1 MHYNHFLKTAGF
13 PAVFLW
19 VRKMSAKQNGRIPQN
34 IRRGST
40 GGRIT
45 KVHKRRL
52 LNHMKAEYF
61 CAVIFAFVFIYII
74 INVLFYARKNKVSIY
89 EVQGDNITTET
100 KFTGIALRNESIIS
114 SEYAGY
120 INYYIQN
127 GKRSA
132 RNGVIFSVDEGS
144 KLYNEIL
151 EKTGVDQLQDNDIK
165 SIKNVIYGYLDDY
178 SGFRFD
184 EVAEFKNE
192 IGDTVYELVNDT
204 SIENMKLIT
213 GSSSNTAFHV
223 KRAEVAGVI
232 SYKNDKLCGLDF
244 DNVTDEMFSDSY
256 DLETVNLRSKG
267 LVASGAPIC
276 RMVTDENWK
285 IAVKLTEKAYISL
298 LERDKISV
306 YINDYY
312 LPVECELKTIQ
323 RGSSY
328 YALLSLNRY
337 MPMYIDDR
345 TLTIEFVTNVE
356 GGLKVPLSAIAKK
369 EFYLVP
375 LTLLVENEQYTGQV
389 FLKEGYSDETGNP
402 IYIPVY
408 PSKYF
413 SDNTY
418 AYIDMNLLNEG
429 DVLDNPST
437 GEHFKVGIKNTIEG
451 VFIVNKGYFQFVKVE
466 RIRQNSEYAIVK
478 KNTKDG
484 LNLYDHIALDA
495 SVAKDQAIIY

>member
-1 MHYNHFLKTAGF
+1 
-13 PAVFLW
+13 
-19 VRKMSAKQNGRIPQN
+19 MSGKNNARRTNN
-34 IRRGST
+34 VRRGSA

-61 CAVIFAFVFIYII
+61 CAVIFAVIFVYIV
-74 INVLFYARKNKVSIY
+74 INFLFYAGKDKVSIY
-89 EVQGDNITTET
+89 EVQGDNISTET
-100 KFTGIALRNESIIS
+100 KFKGIALRKEKIIS
-114 SEYAGY
+114 SDYAGY

-132 RNGVIFSVDEGS
+132 KNGVLFSVDEGS
-144 KLYNEIL
+144 KLYSEIL
-151 EKTGVDQLQDNDIK
+151 DKTGIDQLQDNDIK
-165 SIKNVIYGYLDDY
+165 AIKNVIYGYLDDY

-192 IGDTVYELVNDT
+192 ISDTVYELVNDT
-204 SIENMKLIT
+204 SIENMKAIASA
-213 GSSSNTAFHV
+213 GSTSAFHV
-223 KRAEVAGVI
+223 RRADSAGVV

-244 DNVTDEMFSDSY
+244 DGVTDDMFDDKYELNTTGMRSTGLVMAGDPICRIVTDESW
-256 DLETVNLRSKG
+256 E
-267 LVASGAPIC
+267 
-276 RMVTDENWK
+276 
-285 IAVKLTEKAYISL
+285 IAVKIPENTYISL
-298 LERDKISV
+298 LELDKISV

-312 LPVECELKTIQ
+312 LPIDCGLKTVQ

-328 YALLSLNRY
+328 YAVLSLDKY
-337 MPMYIDDR
+337 MPMYIDER
-345 TLTIEFVTNVE
+345 ILTVEMVSNVE
-356 GGLKVPLSAIAKK
+356 GGLKIPISAIAKK

-375 LTLLVENEQYTGQV
+375 LSLLVENEQYTGQV
-389 FLKEGYSDETGNP
+389 FLKEGYSSETGDP
-402 IYIPVY
+402 MYIPVY

-413 SDNTY
+413 SDNDY

-429 DVLDNPST
+429 DWLDNPAT
-437 GEHFKVGIKNTIEG
+437 GERYKVGLKNTIEG
-451 VFIVNKGYFQFVKVE
+451 VYNVNKGYFQFVKIE

-495 SVAKDQAIIY
+495 AAAKDQAIIY